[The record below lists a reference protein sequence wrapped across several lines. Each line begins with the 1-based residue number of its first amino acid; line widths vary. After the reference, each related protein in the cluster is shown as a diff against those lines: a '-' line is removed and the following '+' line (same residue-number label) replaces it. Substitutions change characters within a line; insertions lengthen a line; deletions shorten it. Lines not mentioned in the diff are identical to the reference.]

1 MINNSG
7 KDPVINESKDKNLK
21 KNKSPSLITL
31 LKPYKKITF
40 LLIILT
46 LVSNGINL
54 ILPKIIANAIDAFN
68 NASLV
73 INNVA
78 LEFAGASIVIFIFM
92 CIQGIAQ
99 VYVSEKVARDL
110 REKLADKISRQSYL
124 YVQKANPAKLLTN
137 MTNDIDNVKLFVS
150 QVIVNLVASFLL
162 IIGSSVLL
170 LMINW
175 RLASIVLL
183 SIPVIAV
190 TFFMVITKVR
200 ILFKKAS
207 EIIDWLNR
215 VINENII
222 GAALIRVINLEKEE
236 HIKFLEASTSAR
248 NIGLKVL
255 SYFAIL
261 IPLIV
266 FVSSLATLTILTLGG
281 HYVIQGSMTLGDFSA
296 FNGYLAILIFPILL
310 IGFMSGLIAQANV
323 SYKRI
328 YDILSVPDK
337 KESGTLAANLR
348 GDLEVKNISLKFGEK
363 YALKDISFSVK
374 AGTKTAIIGPTGTGK
389 TQLLYLLTGLTEPN
403 SGIIMYDGK
412 DINEYKKDSLHQQIG
427 LVFQD
432 SIMFNISLKENISF
446 NTEVSE
452 SDMQKAIQTAELDDF
467 INTLPDKLDTF
478 VLERGT
484 SLSGGQKQRIMLA
497 RALALNPVVLFLD
510 DFTARVDT
518 ITEKRILANIEKNY
532 PKLTLL
538 SVTQKI
544 ESVENYEEI
553 ILLVAGEILSK
564 GTHNQLMDTSPEYVQ
579 IYDSQKS
586 TNTYELHT

>member
-467 INTLPDKLDTF
+467 INTLPDKLNTF

>member
-7 KDPVINESKDKNLK
+7 KDPVINESKDKNFK
-21 KNKSPSLITL
+21 KNKSPSLIAL

-92 CIQGIAQ
+92 YIQGIAQ

-328 YDILSVPDK
+328 YEILSVPDK

-467 INTLPDKLDTF
+467 INTLPDKLNTF

-518 ITEKRILANIEKNY
+518 ITEKRILSNIEKNY